1 MFLQKLQYNA
11 YGKNKMNSN
20 YQNLKNTYIPAGPQ
34 RAENESFLL
43 RSVTES

>member
-34 RAENESFLL
+34 TAENESFLL